1 MLLHAVGDLLQSVVV
16 LDVVEG
22 LDDGVVLFGI
32 LVDEL
37 LVDDDTEPF
46 GGIWQAVH
54 VVAVLVGHL
63 LALIVEKLVSLSI
76 LQRFEVVLI
85 FGILIEAADTEHG
98 RGVVLSEF
106 GRQSGLVA
114 AGGGALNIHFH
125 AGLLGVHFGEFV
137 PLIDNFRL
145 VVQEIDLSFVV
156 RGVGT
161 AGADAHQHGQR
172 ADSGDAFREILHGVS
187 FPPCDL
193 PSSEITCQGH
203 MRDLSCLMQ
212 SDRGLI
218 LADGYRL
225 CRTGPRLIV
234 SNRFATVKVGG
245 FMRVGVFF
253 VAVLRHV
260 SRLCRY
266 K

>member
-1 MLLHAVGDLLQSVVV
+1 MIPNHSAAYGRPY
-16 LDVVEG
+16 
-22 LDDGVVLFGI
+22 
-32 LVDEL
+32 
-37 LVDDDTEPF
+37 T
-46 GGIWQAVH
+46 
-54 VVAVLVGHL
+54 VVACRRGHL
-63 LALIVEKLVSLSI
+63 LLIVEKLVSLSI

-161 AGADAHQHGQR
+161 AGAGRPSTWPTRRQR
-172 ADSGDAFREILHGVS
+172 R
-187 FPPCDL
+187 C
-193 PSSEITCQGH
+193 
-203 MRDLSCLMQ
+203 LS
-212 SDRGLI
+212 
-218 LADGYRL
+218 
-225 CRTGPRLIV
+225 
-234 SNRFATVKVGG
+234 
-245 FMRVGVFF
+245 
-253 VAVLRHV
+253 
-260 SRLCRY
+260 
-266 K
+266 